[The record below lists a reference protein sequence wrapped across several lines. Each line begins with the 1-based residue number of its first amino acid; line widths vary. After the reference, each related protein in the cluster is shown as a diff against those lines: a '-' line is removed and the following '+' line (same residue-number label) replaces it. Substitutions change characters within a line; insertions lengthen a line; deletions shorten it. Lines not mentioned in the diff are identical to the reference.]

1 MSHRVHEGSVG
12 LQRQNFTLEV
22 EREEIGH
29 CELRGISDNME
40 EVNF

>member
-22 EREEIGH
+22 EGGEIGH
-29 CELRGISDNME
+29 CELTDISDNME